1 MNAKILDGK
10 ILASRL
16 KESLKAEVLKL
27 KEAAGGIPH
36 LVNIMVGEDPSAL
49 AYANSQKKSAEQIGI
64 RYELRNVP
72 HNIFQKEL
80 IALIAQLNRD
90 PNVHGI
96 MVYKPVPAQIN
107 FREVIRTI
115 DVNKDLEGI
124 NPENLGRMF
133 LGEPSIIPCTP
144 AAVMELVRSAKADLR
159 GKEVVLLGRSEIV
172 GKPLQ
177 ILFLK
182 QNATVTVC
190 HSGTSE
196 AGRLVEHIGRADILV
211 AALGKPRMIKGE
223 WIKKGAVVI
232 DVGINQAEGKIVGDV
247 DFDSA
252 AERASFITP
261 VPGGVG
267 PVTVVMLMKNGVEA
281 YKIQKGHATAGQE

>member
-1 MNAKILDGK
+1 MSAKILDGK
-10 ILASRL
+10 ILASQL
-16 KESLKAEVLKL
+16 KGSLKSEILKL
-27 KEAAGGIPH
+27 KETTGGVPR
-36 LVNIMVGEDPSAL
+36 LVNIMAGEDPGAL
-49 AYANSQKKSAEQIGI
+49 AYANSQKKSAEQVGLQ
-64 RYELRNVP
+64 YELRTVP
-72 HNIFQKEL
+72 KNISQKEL
-80 IALIAQLNRD
+80 ISLIAQLNRD
-90 PNVHGI
+90 PKVHGI

-115 DVNKDLEGI
+115 DANKDLEGI
-124 NPENLGRMF
+124 NPKNLGRMF
-133 LGEPSIIPCTP
+133 LGESAIIPCTP
-144 AAVMELVRSAKADLR
+144 AAVMELVHSSGIDSR
-159 GKEVVLLGRSEIV
+159 GKEAVLLGRSEIV

-190 HSGTSE
+190 HSATSE

-211 AALGKPRMIKGE
+211 AALGKPRMVKGE

-232 DVGINQAEGKIVGDV
+232 DVGINQVEGKITGDV

-252 AERASFITP
+252 AEQASFITP

-281 YKIQKGHATAGQE
+281 YKLQKGIEG